1 MKEVNIKNKKARF
14 EYEMSDEFTAGIQ
27 LTGTEIKSIRNSNAS
42 IKEAFC
48 YYKEGEVFIRN
59 MHIAPYENGSYTNH
73 EPRRERKLLLTKKE
87 LKKIGNAM
95 KVKGVA
101 LVPIKMFIARNTYAK
116 LLIGLGTGKK
126 LHDKRETLKD
136 RDNKRDLDRLKK
148 RF

>member
-14 EYEMSDEFTAGIQ
+14 EYEISDEFTAGIQ
-27 LTGTEIKSIRNSNAS
+27 LTGTEIKSIRFSNAS

-48 YYKEGEVFIRN
+48 FHKEGEVFIRN

-73 EPRRERKLLLTKKE
+73 EPRRERKLLLTKRE
-87 LKKIGNAM
+87 IKKIADSL

-101 LVPIKMFIARNTYAK
+101 LVPIKLFIARGAYAK
-116 LLIGLGTGKK
+116 IQIGLGTGKK
-126 LHDKRETLKD
+126 LHDKRESLKEKD
-136 RDNKRDLDRLKK
+136 TKRDLDRLKK